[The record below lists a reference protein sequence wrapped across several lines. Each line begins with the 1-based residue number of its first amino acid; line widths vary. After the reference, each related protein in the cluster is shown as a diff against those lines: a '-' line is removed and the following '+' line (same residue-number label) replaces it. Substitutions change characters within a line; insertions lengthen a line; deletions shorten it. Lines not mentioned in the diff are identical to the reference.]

1 MIIQIRPVLLVV
13 GSGSRKY
20 WPLKTCHWA
29 AHMHS
34 TCESMRDVF
43 LPSVYDALLVIRPS
57 CNFRDGRVIKNY
69 TANFRQYFIE
79 LPFNDGYLFGLIHL
93 IPANYRST
101 LRSFYSSMCKEVCDI
116 NVRDIILGFAPVFLF
131 IKSYASFLVAELSQ
145 LCYKGVL
152 RTIALGSTDGLCT
165 WRCTFVMGLQ
175 PVIVPVGRIA
185 LGRIFNVV
193 GSIID
198 RYMELSLSSQF
209 NTTIPIDLGLFVESN
224 DCHGAAA
231 TCHWA
236 AHILLLKLRLPK
248 GGRCDLRLSN
258 ENLTYTLSYPNAIFI
273 LVYTSSDLDFNLIY
287 FWNTMIINPYLKVLA
302 AKDLLGRSYAFDLL
316 GRSYAFDLRKYGSHV
331 SCTIYPDLQDWIFYV
346 GYLYQN
352 LIYLNWTPNYSVCGC
367 RSRKYWLLKTC
378 QHGAASTCR
387 AAHMHST
394 CRAASTCRKY
404 AKVSTGCL
412 SKLYSCGSSSR
423 INKASGPLRLA
434 NSSIILK
441 EIDCSIN
448 ALPRGCE
455 SLFFNTDTLFAQIKP
470 IHKTPVA
477 IITLSTQLTLFETGI
492 KVVDLLTPYK
502 KGGKID
508 LFGGAGVG
516 KTVVIME
523 FIRNLAT
530 EHGGLSVFAGVGERT
545 REGHDLYYEMQDSS
559 IISFT
564 LKQGRSLIYRAINC
578 DYPPLMYQPLFAA
591 NQSQVVLVFGQ
602 MNETPGNRMR
612 VTHAS
617 LAMAEYFRDAFSQ
630 DVLIFIDNVFRFLQA
645 GSEVS
650 TLLGRMPSAVGYQ
663 PTLSTEMGSFQER
676 IVATNAGSITS
687 IQAIYVPADDL
698 TDPAPVVIFGHLD
711 AITVL
716 SRGLASKG
724 IYPAVDPFNST
735 SKMLDPSYV
744 KQEHFYVA
752 TNVKQMLQRY
762 KELQDVIAILGLE
775 ELSNQDRVVV
785 NRARKIERF
794 LCQPFFVAEIF
805 TRIQGTYVWIDDTI
819 KGFSQIVNG
828 ELDIWSEGG
837 GAIISEGFI
846 AVPFIRIGFH
856 SR

>member
-1 MIIQIRPVLLVV
+1 MKEKFMIIEIRPVLLLL
-13 GSGSRKY
+13 RH
-20 WPLKTCHWA
+20 L
-29 AHMHS
+29 
-34 TCESMRDVF
+34 F
-43 LPSVYDALLVIRPS
+43 LPSIYDTLLVIRPQ
-57 CNFRDGRVIKNY
+57 CNFRDARVIKNY
-69 TANFRQYFIE
+69 TANFREYFIE
-79 LPFNDGYLFGLIHL
+79 LPFNDGYLRGLIHL
-93 IPANYRST
+93 ISVQYRST
-101 LRSFYSSMCKEVCDI
+101 LGSSVWRSSAEELIDI
-116 NVRDIILGFAPVFLF
+116 FWRDIILGFAPLFLF
-131 IKSYASFLVAELSQ
+131 IKSYGPCLLAEVSQ

-152 RTIALGSTDGLCT
+152 RRIALATVDALCT
-165 WRCTFVMGLQ
+165 WRCRVALGAQ
-175 PVIVPVGRIA
+175 PVIVVVGRIA

-236 AHILLLKLRLPK
+236 AHILLLR
-248 GGRCDLRLSN
+248 GRCDLRLSN

-412 SKLYSCGSSSR
+412 SNKPPGGVYSCGSSSR
-423 INKASGPLRLA
+423 INKA

-508 LFGGAGVG
+508 LFRGAWCWWYG
-516 KTVVIME
+516 
-523 FIRNLAT
+523 
-530 EHGGLSVFAGVGERT
+530 
-545 REGHDLYYEMQDSS
+545 
-559 IISFT
+559 
-564 LKQGRSLIYRAINC
+564 
-578 DYPPLMYQPLFAA
+578 
-591 NQSQVVLVFGQ
+591 
-602 MNETPGNRMR
+602 
-612 VTHAS
+612 
-617 LAMAEYFRDAFSQ
+617 
-630 DVLIFIDNVFRFLQA
+630 
-645 GSEVS
+645 
-650 TLLGRMPSAVGYQ
+650 
-663 PTLSTEMGSFQER
+663 
-676 IVATNAGSITS
+676 
-687 IQAIYVPADDL
+687 
-698 TDPAPVVIFGHLD
+698 
-711 AITVL
+711 
-716 SRGLASKG
+716 
-724 IYPAVDPFNST
+724 
-735 SKMLDPSYV
+735 
-744 KQEHFYVA
+744 
-752 TNVKQMLQRY
+752 
-762 KELQDVIAILGLE
+762 
-775 ELSNQDRVVV
+775 
-785 NRARKIERF
+785 
-794 LCQPFFVAEIF
+794 
-805 TRIQGTYVWIDDTI
+805 
-819 KGFSQIVNG
+819 
-828 ELDIWSEGG
+828 
-837 GAIISEGFI
+837 
-846 AVPFIRIGFH
+846 
-856 SR
+856 